1 MALDDKE
8 VIVGLLE
15 QVKAGWNAFLG
26 RDPTIRMQIDGYASS
41 IRPDRT
47 RFSPGKERTII
58 NPIYNRIALDVSGVT
73 IQHVR
78 LDENDRFLEEIE
90 DGLNNCLTLEAN
102 KDQSSRAFMQDVVMS
117 MLDEGCVAI
126 VPVDTTSNPITG
138 SYDIISMRTGSI
150 LAWYPDHVRIKL
162 YNDKKGRRE
171 EIILPKKVV
180 AIVENPFYSVMN
192 EASSTLRRLIRKLN
206 LLDTIDDNNST
217 GKLDMIVQL
226 PYIIKTEARRKQAEQ
241 RRKDIEMQLQ
251 SSKYGIAYTDGT
263 EKVTQL
269 NRAIDNHMMEEVEY
283 FTKMLYSQ
291 LGITEKILSG
301 EADEKE
307 MLNYNNRV
315 IEPILSAITDEMKRK
330 FLTKTARTQKQSIM
344 FFKDPFRLAP
354 VGDVAELA
362 DKFTRNEIMSKNEFR
377 QIIGMKPSEDPKAD
391 ELLNSNI
398 SQPNQPGMGM
408 QGAEGGQQIEY
419 ADGSTEPL

>member
-1 MALDDKE
+1 M
-8 VIVGLLE
+8 GLLE
-15 QVKAGWNAFLG
+15 QVKAGWNAFFG
-26 RDPTIRMQIDGYASS
+26 RDPTIRMQIDGYGSS
-41 IRPDRT
+41 IRPDRA

-90 DGLNNCLTLEAN
+90 DGLNNCLTREAN

-162 YNDKKGRRE
+162 YNDRKGRRE

-206 LLDTIDDNNST
+206 LLDTIDDNNSI

-226 PYIIKTEARRKQAEQ
+226 PYTIKTEARRKQAEQ

-291 LGITEKILSG
+291 LGEG
-301 EADEKE
+301 DEIKVYKKRIRNFFYLEGKVNDKTIFKSVIKFKKKKE
-307 MLNYNNRV
+307 
-315 IEPILSAITDEMKRK
+315 S
-330 FLTKTARTQKQSIM
+330 
-344 FFKDPFRLAP
+344 
-354 VGDVAELA
+354 
-362 DKFTRNEIMSKNEFR
+362 
-377 QIIGMKPSEDPKAD
+377 
-391 ELLNSNI
+391 
-398 SQPNQPGMGM
+398 
-408 QGAEGGQQIEY
+408 
-419 ADGSTEPL
+419 